1 MKLKSTFGHLLSLC
15 LFSLLAFGCSDD
27 DDKVVPP
34 APETALTFALKAS
47 DITAERAVVECTPSD
62 EERTYIFEYAEAAL
76 LKDLTAEEQVSKVL
90 ELNPAEKTGKQTL
103 VCTNLTPETDYVA
116 YALEITKGEAGKKL
130 STISFT
136 TGALSEPD
144 ALTFM
149 LKASDITAEHAVVE
163 CTPSDEE
170 RTYVFDVAE
179 AAQFE
184 SLSME
189 EQIRK
194 VADLKLEL
202 KKGAQRLECSKL
214 APVTAY
220 VAFALEMNGGQPG
233 KTLST
238 ASFTTEAL
246 PATDK
251 LNFELKGYAGDQTG
265 ANKTGAVTFEI
276 RCTTQD
282 AASIEYFIST
292 TADVERVLGKGHT
305 LETIVDNNEG
315 TGLIGSE
322 LTAANGE
329 GFKITMTSADGVL
342 SDTGYTLLVNAYDK
356 TKNRVVERC
365 DAKTDAVQGEVTIP
379 EITVT
384 ASKGMP
390 WGENPNSALTFKIVC
405 TTKDVS
411 FAEAFI
417 LDTKGLNDI
426 LQNQTLEELLDMNAG
441 MGKPF
446 TESDLAE
453 MNSTGVSIFWN
464 ELKGNESY
472 ALLLNARNMVGGRA
486 IVRQDATTDPDSEPG
501 PGGDEFKPDVKVAA
515 MAGDAYGMHSDRQA
529 MVATRC
535 FSHDAVYAAC
545 MFVEHV
551 VLDQFMGQGLTYEK
565 IMEDSNN
572 FEKYSASIIG
582 RINDKGY
589 RAFYE
594 NLIPETKYAALVD
607 VRNDKGRA
615 VEYVH
620 LTTSAAQ

>member
-1 MKLKSTFGHLLSLC
+1 MSLC

-34 APETALTFALKAS
+34 TPDPEPEAALTFTLKTS
-47 DITAERAVVECTPSD
+47 DITAESATVECTPSD

-76 LKDLTAEEQVSKVL
+76 LKDLSMEEQISKVM
-90 ELNPAEKTGKQTL
+90 ELNPAEKTGKQIIS
-103 VCTNLTPETDYVA
+103 CTNLTPETDYVA
-116 YALEITKGEAGKKL
+116 YALEVEKGVAGKKL
-130 STISFT
+130 TTASFT
-136 TGALSEPD
+136 TTALPEPD
-144 ALTFM
+144 ALTFT
-149 LKASDITAEHAVVE
+149 LKASNITAASAMVE
-163 CTPSDEE
+163 CMPSDAD
-170 RTYVFDVAE
+170 RTYVFDFTE
-179 AAQFE
+179 AAQLE
-184 SLSME
+184 NLTME
-189 EQIRK
+189 EQIQK

-202 KKGAQRLECSKL
+202 KKGAQTLECTSL
-214 APVTAY
+214 QPETAY
-220 VAFALEMNGGQPG
+220 VAFALEMNGEKTG

-246 PATDK
+246 PATDNLK
-251 LNFELKGYAGDQTG
+251 FDLKGYAGDRKG
-265 ANKTGAVTFEI
+265 ENKTGAITFEI

-322 LTAANGE
+322 LSAANGE

-365 DAKTDAVQGEVTIP
+365 DAKTEAVQGEVTKP
-379 EITVT
+379 EFTVT
-384 ASKGMP
+384 ASKGTP

-405 TTKDVS
+405 TTKDAS

-417 LDTKGLNDI
+417 LDVKGLEAI
-426 LQNQTLEELLDMNAG
+426 LQNQTLEELLTMNAG

-446 TESDLAE
+446 SESDLAD
-453 MNSTGVSIFWN
+453 MNASGATVFWDELASGV
-464 ELKGNESY
+464 SY
-472 ALLLNARNMVGGRA
+472 ALLLSARNMVGGHA
-486 IVRQDATTDPDSEPG
+486 IVRQDATTDPNNVPG

-515 MAGDAYGMHSDRQA
+515 MAGDAYGMHSDKQA

-545 MFVEHV
+545 MFVEHG
-551 VLDQFMGQGLTYEK
+551 VLDQMMGQGLTYEK

-572 FEKYSASIIG
+572 FEKYSNSIIES
-582 RINDKGY
+582 INNKGY

-594 NLIPETKYAALVD
+594 NLTPETKYAALVD
-607 VRNDKGRA
+607 VRNEKGRT
-615 VEYVH
+615 VEYAH